1 LRHPDQWVCA
11 EQDLKTSVLCSA
23 AQERQRRSLLTGL
36 AAATAPVAFSLP
48 VAFLLANVLI
58 DKTSMMGVLPP
69 PLGPAVPD
77 IIIGAVIGLS
87 AALAAG
93 SLGVWLAALLP
104 QRQLRVGWHCAAW
117 HVAFIHCGTPPRW
130 RLLSCATRTAKPTGR
145 DAMWLSL

>member
-1 LRHPDQWVCA
+1 MKHEAGHFVQFLRHSDQWVCA
-11 EQDLKTSVLCSA
+11 ERDLKTSVLCSA

-104 QRQLRVGWHCAAW
+104 QRQLRVGAAW
-117 HVAFIHCGTPPRW
+117 HVAFKNAEPHRGGGC
-130 RLLSCATRTAKPTGR
+130 
-145 DAMWLSL
+145 